1 MHTQKKKNIS
11 LFSITLVKK
20 QVGRFC
26 RLNLGKH
33 GAVKVL
39 VAQRGDIRVVKAIP
53 IPLRLIIPV
62 HQTGRYI
69 RKVVTRR
76 RRRTLVHDDADE
88 LVQSVRFFAVIGAPL
103 LDIQLKR
110 TGHCC
115 RNLGSLQRR
124 ERKQLQMNRHDL
136 LSCHR
141 RSASVLV
148 LNSSQKYLS
157 VPHRR
162 SIRAFSSKDHEMDPR
177 FDTGRLTSRN
187 SSQFAET
194 FSHVKHRSDV

>member
-124 ERKQLQMNRHDL
+124 ERKQLQMNRHD
-136 LSCHR
+136 R
-141 RSASVLV
+141 RQSTELPPALGFGFGVEFLRAVPSGEKN
-148 LNSSQKYLS
+148 LNQG
-157 VPHRR
+157 
-162 SIRAFSSKDHEMDPR
+162 E
-177 FDTGRLTSRN
+177 G
-187 SSQFAET
+187 
-194 FSHVKHRSDV
+194 